1 MPNVRYAFIAENRL
15 IFAVRAMC
23 RMLAVH
29 PSGFY
34 AWLREP
40 LSPRALEDQRQTV
53 LLKQAWD
60 DSGEVYGYRK
70 LHDDLCD
77 LGEDISPNRAWR
89 LARLAGIRAQI
100 GYKKKPGS
108 YGGSPAVVAD
118 NTLNRAFDVNAPDQ
132 FRGEPLCA
140 IGSRTMASDI
150 TYIRTHE
157 GFLYLAVVIDL
168 FSRRVI
174 GWSMQGRTYTDLPL
188 QALLMAVWRRKPKA
202 KVHVHSDQGS
212 QFTSYEWQEFLEQH
226 NLVPSMSRR
235 GNCWDRAIGR
245 HWFKPNGEGR
255 RRELLQPAQTR
266 THPPQEIQNP
276 RRSPPRRLRLHRD
289 LLQPAAQ
296 TREERDAVADR
307 LRTAAETETARRLTN

>member
-1 MPNVRYAFIAENRL
+1 VRYAVIAENRL
-15 IFAVRAMC
+15 VFAVRAMC
-23 RMLAVH
+23 RMLLVH

-70 LHDDLCD
+70 LHDDLYD
-77 LGEDISPNRAWR
+77 MGEDISPNRAWR

-108 YGGSPAVVAD
+108 YGGSPAIVAD
-118 NTLNRAFDVNAPDQ
+118 NTLNREFDVDAPDQ
-132 FRGEPLCA
+132 FWV
-140 IGSRTMASDI
+140 TDI

-174 GWSMQGRTYTDLPL
+174 GWSMQGRAYADLPL
-188 QALLMAVWRRKPKA
+188 QALLMAVWRRKPKT

-212 QFTSYEWQEFLEQH
+212 QFTGYEWQEFLEQH

-235 GNCWDRAIGR
+235 GNCWDRAI
-245 HWFKPNGEGR
+245 EGAIGSSPMARAVVESFFNLLKRERIR
-255 RRELLQPAQTR
+255 RRKYK
-266 THPPQEIQNP
+266 
-276 RRSPPRRLRLHRD
+276 
-289 LLQPAAQ
+289 
-296 TREERDAVADR
+296 TREE
-307 LRTAAETETARRLTN
+307 ARQDVFEYIEFFYNPQRKHVRNGMLSPIAFEQQQKLKLQGV